1 MIKVKVNWKKCNGN
15 GACKE
20 ICPVNVFE
28 LQKIKTYPDAVKSVP
43 IKEHYCI
50 SCYACVDLCPTQSI
64 TVIEE

>member
-1 MIKVKVNWKKCNGN
+1 MIKVKVNWKKCSGN

-20 ICPVNVFE
+20 VCPVNVFE
-28 LQKIKTYPDAVKSVP
+28 LQKIEAHPDTLKSVP
-43 IKEHYCI
+43 IKEYYCI